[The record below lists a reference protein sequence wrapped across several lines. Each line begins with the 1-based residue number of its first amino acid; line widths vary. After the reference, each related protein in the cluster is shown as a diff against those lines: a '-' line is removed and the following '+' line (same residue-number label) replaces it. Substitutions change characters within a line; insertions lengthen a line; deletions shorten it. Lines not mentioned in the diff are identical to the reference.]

1 MSRSGAGQPA
11 ASGYTVPFNT
21 RATPRDVF
29 YCFRLLLGRYPYP
42 EEWRGHAMR
51 DGEDLRGLVSSFT
64 RTLEYARVAGA
75 AEPAGGA
82 AVLSELEGFR
92 IYSAAEDAGV
102 GRSVRQGTYEPEV
115 CAQFR
120 RVLRPGMGVLD
131 LGANIG
137 FFALLAASLVGPDGT
152 VLAVEPNP
160 RNVRLLEASRRL
172 NGFGQLSVL
181 QVAAGSSHGLL
192 VLNSSYSNGTTA
204 GLPDD
209 VEGVLAAETV
219 PALRIDGVIPADRR
233 IDLIKIDVEGAE
245 YPALLGCE
253 ATIRAH
259 RPVIV
264 SEFSP
269 GLMPGISGID
279 GPGYL
284 RWLIGLGYTLSVL
297 RPDGGLDAAGQ
308 DVGVVMQAYAAC
320 GRDHIDIVAEPTG

>member
-1 MSRSGAGQPA
+1 MDVPDSSQSGAN
-11 ASGYTVPFNT
+11 GYTVPFSSV
-21 RATPRDVF
+21 ATAKDVF

-51 DGEDLRGLVSSFT
+51 DGENLRGLVRSFT
-64 RTLEYARVAGA
+64 GSLEYARVNSDAD
-75 AEPAGGA
+75 PAGKPP
-82 AVLSELEGFR
+82 VLSEFAGFR
-92 IYSAAEDAGV
+92 IFSSDDDASV
-102 GRSVRQGTYEPEV
+102 GRSVRQGVYEPEV

-137 FFALLAASLVGPDGT
+137 FFALLAASLVGPAGT
-152 VLAVEPNP
+152 VLAIEPNP
-160 RNVRLLEASRRL
+160 RNVRLLEASRRI
-172 NGFGQLSVL
+172 NGFDQLSVL

-209 VEGVLAAETV
+209 VASLLGAETV
-219 PALRIDGVIPADRR
+219 PALRIDGVLPVGRPL
-233 IDLIKIDVEGAE
+233 DLIKIDVEGAE

-253 ATIRAH
+253 AAIRAN
-259 RPVIV
+259 RPIII

-284 RWLIGLGYTLSVL
+284 NWLIGLGYGLSVL
-297 RPDGGLDAAGQ
+297 RADGGLDAAGH
-308 DVGVVMQAYAAC
+308 DVGAVMQAYAAC
-320 GRDHIDIVAEPTG
+320 GSDHIDIVAEPMA